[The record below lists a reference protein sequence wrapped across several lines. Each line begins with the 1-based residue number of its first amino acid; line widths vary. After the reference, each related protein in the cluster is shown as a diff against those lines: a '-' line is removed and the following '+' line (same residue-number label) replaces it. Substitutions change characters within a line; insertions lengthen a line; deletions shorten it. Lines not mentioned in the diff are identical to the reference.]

1 MILTYLV
8 AVVVDDVLNLPASSN
23 GKLLKSFHTPV
34 FIRSN
39 RPYTARCTAVEVTL
53 QHTRDDIYIRAF
65 VDKNDLRTAVVLEC
79 KSVGILLA
87 ELVTGVARNE
97 GDICDAGSRQREVV
111 DGTTRDETLDQC
123 KVCANYW

>member
-34 FIRSN
+34 FICSN
-39 RPYTARCTAVEVTL
+39 CPYTTRCTAVEVTL

-65 VDKNDLRTAVVLEC
+65 VDKNNLRTAVVLEC

-97 GDICDAGSRQREVV
+97 GDIRDAGSRQREVV
-111 DGTTRDETLDQC
+111 DSTTRDETLDQC
-123 KVCANYW
+123 KVCANRW